1 MNAGDANKL
10 TWAGEEGEGIQVGMG
25 RAQPVL
31 EVGSRAK
38 KERECPEKETRA
50 GRDTAHRGLGR
61 NENMTQRGRG
71 PRSQGTTQCW
81 KLVSWDQSC
90 KANIL

>member
-1 MNAGDANKL
+1 MNAEDANKL
-10 TWAGEEGEGIQVGMG
+10 TWAEEEREGIQVGMG
-25 RAQPVL
+25 RTQPVL

-38 KERECPEKETRA
+38 KERECPEKGARA
-50 GRDTAHRGLGR
+50 GRDTAHRGLR
-61 NENMTQRGRG
+61 NENKSQRGRG
-71 PRSQGTTQCW
+71 PRSQGPTQCW